1 MIPGIKAAI
10 GYFAVVFGMGFL
22 LGTLRVLLIAPR
34 LGEELAV
41 AIELPVM
48 LAVSWLTCAR
58 IIDWFSVPGALSPRL
73 AMGGLAFI
81 LLMAAEMGVS
91 VLAFGRTLVQHFESY
106 RTAPSLLGLSAQIA
120 FAAMPTIQLYPRRGH
135 GGQGAD

>member
-1 MIPGIKAAI
+1 MMRSVEAAI

-41 AIELPVM
+41 VVELPVM
-48 LAVSWLTCAR
+48 LTVSWLACGR
-58 IIDWFSVPGALSPRL
+58 IIDWLSVPGVLAQRL
-73 AMGGLAFI
+73 AMGGLAFV
-81 LLMAAEMGVS
+81 LLMAAETGVS
-91 VLAFGRTLVQHFESY
+91 VLAFGRTIVQHFETY

-120 FAAMPTIQLYPRRGH
+120 FAVMPAIQLYARRGH
-135 GGQGAD
+135 TGREAG